1 MIGRTSETEELQR
14 LYDSN
19 ESEFVAIYGR
29 RRVGK
34 TYLVKE
40 TFDGRFTFLHTG
52 LANIETRGQILHFF
66 KSLRDFG
73 YTERRCPQN
82 WFEAFDALE
91 ALLQKSPMKRKVVF
105 IDELP
110 WMDTSRSD
118 FITALGSFWNE
129 WASARKDVLFIIC
142 GSASSWII
150 KKIFRNRGGLHNRVT
165 ARMALRPFTLRECE
179 LFARDR
185 ELDMTRKDIVECYMA
200 LGGIPY
206 YWKALHRGKSLAQN
220 LDMMF
225 FDEVA
230 PLRDEFNDL
239 YSSLFK
245 NASGYKKI
253 VEALATKKIGMSRS
267 EIAELTGIHATGRL
281 SDMLDTLVASG
292 FLRWYR
298 GYGKKKRDG
307 IYQLIDN
314 FTLFHFRFLTPPP
327 TDEHFWSA
335 TLASQAQA
343 VWRGLAFERV
353 CLQHLAQI
361 RRALGVGSIHVEA
374 YGWQFRGN
382 ETYPDGVQIDM
393 ILERAD
399 NVINICEVKYSANP
413 FAIDK
418 AYDAELG
425 RKAATFAG
433 VTGTKKA
440 LHLTLVTANG
450 LVRNQYS
457 GRVQSQVVL
466 DDLFDA

>member
-1 MIGRTSETEELQR
+1 MIGRTSEIEELQR
-14 LYDSN
+14 LYDSK
-19 ESEFVAIYGR
+19 ESEFVAVYGR

-40 TFDGRFTFLHTG
+40 TFEGRFAFLHTG

-66 KSLRDFG
+66 KSLKAFG
-73 YTERRCPQN
+73 YTERRCPRN

-91 ALLQKSPMKRKVVF
+91 ALLRKSQMKRKVVF

-165 ARMALRPFTLRECE
+165 ARIALRPFTLRECE

-185 ELDMTRKDIVECYMA
+185 ELGMTRKDIAECYMA

-206 YWKALHRGKSLAQN
+206 YWKALQRGKSLAQN

-225 FDEVA
+225 FDEMA
-230 PLRDEFNDL
+230 PLKDEFNDL

-245 NASGYKKI
+245 NAAGYKKI
-253 VEALATKKIGMSRS
+253 VEVLATRKIGMSRS
-267 EIAELTGIHATGRL
+267 EIAELTGIHGTGRL

-314 FTLFHFRFLTPPP
+314 FTLFHFRFLAPPP
-327 TDEHFWSA
+327 TDEHFWST
-335 TLASQAQA
+335 TLASQTQS
-343 VWRGLAFERV
+343 VWRGLAFERL

-374 YGWQFRGN
+374 YGWQFKGN

-399 NVINICEVKYSANP
+399 NVINICELKYSANP

-418 AYDAELG
+418 SYDAELG

-450 LVRNQYS
+450 LVKNQYS
-457 GRVQSQVVL
+457 SRVQSQVVL

>member
-1 MIGRTSETEELQR
+1 MIGRTSEIEELQR
-14 LYDSN
+14 LYDSK
-19 ESEFVAIYGR
+19 ESEFVAVYGR

-40 TFDGRFTFLHTG
+40 TFEGRFAFLHTG

-66 KSLRDFG
+66 KSLKAFG
-73 YTERRCPQN
+73 YTERRCPRN

-91 ALLQKSPMKRKVVF
+91 ALLRKSQMKRKVVF

-165 ARMALRPFTLRECE
+165 ARIALRPFTLRECE

-185 ELDMTRKDIVECYMA
+185 ELGMTRKDIAECYMA

-206 YWKALHRGKSLAQN
+206 YWKALQRGKSLAQN

-225 FDEVA
+225 FDEMA
-230 PLRDEFNDL
+230 PLKDEFNDL
-239 YSSLFK
+239 YSSLFR
-245 NASGYKKI
+245 NAAGYKKI
-253 VEALATKKIGMSRS
+253 VEVLATRKIGMSRS
-267 EIAELTGIHATGRL
+267 EIAELTGIHGTGRL

-314 FTLFHFRFLTPPP
+314 FTLFHFRFLAPPP
-327 TDEHFWSA
+327 TDEHFWST
-335 TLASQAQA
+335 TLASQTQS
-343 VWRGLAFERV
+343 VWRGLAFERL

-374 YGWQFRGN
+374 YGWQFKGN

-399 NVINICEVKYSANP
+399 NVINICELKYSANP

-418 AYDAELG
+418 SYDAELG

-450 LVRNQYS
+450 LVKNQYS
-457 GRVQSQVVL
+457 SRVQSQVVL